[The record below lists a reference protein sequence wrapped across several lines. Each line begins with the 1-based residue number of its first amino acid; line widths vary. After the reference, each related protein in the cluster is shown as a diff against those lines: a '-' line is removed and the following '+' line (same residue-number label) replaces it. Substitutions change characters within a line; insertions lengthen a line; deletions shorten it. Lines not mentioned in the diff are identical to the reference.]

1 MHVCAGKGLC
11 MLKKEDCR
19 HRAPRDGD
27 VIYSIFTMLM
37 NSVPDG
43 QLTYLLTYL
52 LTYYFPSRAIR
63 DKYYLQRPKYLH
75 SSSDVCWTY
84 CMVSSR
90 AATCIDTGRV
100 CDLQSVL
107 LVSVDNY
114 KPSSYKDSLP
124 PLVG

>member
-1 MHVCAGKGLC
+1 VHVCAGKGLC

-52 LTYYFPSRAIR
+52 LLPLTRYSRQIV
-63 DKYYLQRPKYLH
+63 L
-75 SSSDVCWTY
+75 
-84 CMVSSR
+84 
-90 AATCIDTGRV
+90 ATSEIPA
-100 CDLQSVL
+100 QF
-107 LVSVDNY
+107 
-114 KPSSYKDSLP
+114 
-124 PLVG
+124 

>member
-1 MHVCAGKGLC
+1 

-52 LTYYFPSRAIR
+52 LTTSPHALF
-63 DKYYLQRPKYLH
+63 
-75 SSSDVCWTY
+75 
-84 CMVSSR
+84 
-90 AATCIDTGRV
+90 ATNSTCNVRNTCTVLVMFAGHTGV
-100 CDLQSVL
+100 
-107 LVSVDNY
+107 
-114 KPSSYKDSLP
+114 
-124 PLVG
+124 